1 MKSSHK
7 KHEIKGKGNV
17 ITEFM
22 KEKTTE
28 LSKGEKTLLACGG
41 PLWKERNWKNDSSL
55 FLLLISFFLK
65 YKTT

>member
-1 MKSSHK
+1 
-7 KHEIKGKGNV
+7 
-17 ITEFM
+17 M

-65 YKTT
+65 HKTT

>member
-17 ITEFM
+17 ITEFA
-22 KEKTTE
+22 KKKTIE
-28 LSKGEKTLLACGG
+28 LSKGEKTLHACGG

-55 FLLLISFFLK
+55 FLLLISFFK
-65 YKTT
+65 MDKTT